1 MGDKMTHQFDIDIAK
16 NIGIH
21 QAILLNNL
29 YFWIEKNR
37 HNNQNFYDGKYWT
50 YNSRKAF
57 SKLFPYMS
65 ERQITYYLAD
75 MKKKGIIITGNYNSN
90 LHDRTLWYAITD
102 LGYSMLKN
110 GEIDITKSADGYD
123 ENVKCIYN
131 NNNNISYTDNKPYIN
146 TDKNVS
152 ADGDNMLIDETNDNP
167 QTTLAPQN
175 NEFPANN
182 NNNNAVSSDKVE
194 NSKIYKDVVDYLNKK
209 ADTNF
214 KHTSKATQTKIKA
227 RQNDGYALND
237 FYAVIDVKCSQWLN
251 DKTMSKYLRPETL
264 FGNKFEGYLNEKR
277 LDNTQQSKEQT
288 ELERLKETDPVEW
301 EKRRP
306 AF

>member
-1 MGDKMTHQFDIDIAK
+1 MTHQFDIDVAK

-29 YFWIEKNR
+29 FFWIEKNR
-37 HNNQNFYDGKYWT
+37 YNNQNFYGGMYWT

-57 SKLFPYMS
+57 SDLFPYMS

-75 MKKKGIIITGNYNSN
+75 MKKKGIIIAGNYNSN

-102 LGYSMLKN
+102 LGYSILKN
-110 GEIDITKSADGYD
+110 GKIDITKTTDGYD

-131 NNNNISYTDNKPYIN
+131 NNNNSLSNTDNKPYIN
-146 TDKNVS
+146 ADKCVS
-152 ADGDNMLIDETNDNP
+152 ADGNSIPVDGTNDNP
-167 QTTLAPQN
+167 QTSLAPQN
-175 NEFPANN
+175 NELPANN
-182 NNNNAVSSDKVE
+182 NNNAMSSNKVE
-194 NSKIYKDVVDYLNKK
+194 LPNIYKDVIDYLNKK
-209 ADTNF
+209 ANI
-214 KHTSKATQTKIKA
+214 KYRHTTPATQRHIKA
-227 RQNDGYALND
+227 RQNESFTLQD

-251 DKTMSKYLRPETL
+251 DKNMSKYLRPETL
-264 FGNKFEGYLNEKR
+264 FGTKFESYLNESQVANAKSPV
-277 LDNTQQSKEQT
+277 DEKT

>member
-1 MGDKMTHQFDIDIAK
+1 MTHQFDIDVAK

-29 YFWIEKNR
+29 FFWIEKNR
-37 HNNQNFYDGKYWT
+37 HNNQNFYSGKYWT

-57 SKLFPYMS
+57 SELFPYMS

-102 LGYSMLKN
+102 LGYSILKN
-110 GEIDITKSADGYD
+110 GKIDITKTADGYD

-131 NNNNISYTDNKPYIN
+131 NNNSILCNTDNKPYIN
-146 TDKNVS
+146 ADKCVS
-152 ADGDNMLIDETNDNP
+152 ADGNSILVDGTNDNP
-167 QTTLAPQN
+167 QTSLAPQN
-175 NEFPANN
+175 NELPTNKSN
-182 NNNNAVSSDKVE
+182 VMSSNKVE
-194 NSKIYKDVVDYLNKK
+194 HPKIYKDVIDYLNKK
-209 ADTNF
+209 ANT
-214 KHTSKATQTKIKA
+214 KYRHTTPATQRHIKA
-227 RQNDGYALND
+227 RQNEGFTLQD

-251 DKTMSKYLRPETL
+251 DKNMSKYLRPETL
-264 FGNKFEGYLNEKR
+264 FNSEKFESYLNENNIT
-277 LDNTQQSKEQT
+277 NTSVVDEKT
-288 ELERLKETDPVEW
+288 EFERLKETDPVEY